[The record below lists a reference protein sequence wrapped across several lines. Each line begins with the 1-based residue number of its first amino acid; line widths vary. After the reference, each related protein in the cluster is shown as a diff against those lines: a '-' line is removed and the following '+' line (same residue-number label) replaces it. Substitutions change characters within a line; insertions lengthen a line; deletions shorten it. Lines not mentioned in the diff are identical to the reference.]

1 MAFDFPDSPTLD
13 QIVSGPAGQ
22 QFQWDG
28 TKWIALG
35 GGGGGGGGGG
45 NPTNPGSTPPSNP
58 TEGMLWYDT
67 VNDILN
73 VWNGSAWAPVGGG
86 SGAFLPINNPTFTG
100 TMTGGGIVVNAI
112 QVNGGPITVPDATA
126 GDQATNLA
134 QVQALIAAGGGG
146 GGGPFLPVSNPAF
159 QGQLTGPSASMA
171 FGVNVTDPINPSN
184 GVFLSSNGNVQATGV
199 GIFTGT
205 VSGADAAQPT
215 NFVTLEQLEA
225 ATGGGGG
232 PFLPVNNPTFTG
244 TMLGPS
250 FTASATGI
258 GTAGNLSV
266 GSGTSNIS
274 LDGNI
279 ATDTTIGSGN
289 ALVVSVRGFPM
300 IRVDAATGVVQLGTF
315 TGPTSSA
322 VAFQIDANGNVLLNR
337 NATFSL
343 GATTLAQMNAAD
355 AGPWQTLASPTPPA
369 GWTLE
374 TPILYRSLAGG
385 KLVEVNCYMFNS
397 GGGPTFFQIIG
408 ILPAGYRPNVGGDN
422 WVNGGMCFA
431 NDSGG
436 NPAVASTQLTN
447 SGQLVWQ
454 STVTGVNLG
463 AVWFDAIFP
472 VGNIA
477 AGQ

>member
-67 VNDILN
+67 ANDILN
-73 VWNGSAWAPVGGG
+73 IWNGSAWVPVSGG
-86 SGAFLPINNPTFTG
+86 SGAFLPIDNPTFTG
-100 TMTGGGIVVNAI
+100 FIN
-112 QVNGGPITVPDATA
+112 GPIGNFSTGVIIQDPNTPGTVVSLMA
-126 GDQATNLA
+126 GSGNIFASGLA
-134 QVQALIAAGGGG
+134 QIGG
-146 GGGPFLPVSNPAF
+146 V
-159 QGQLTGPSASMA
+159 
-171 FGVNVTDPINPSN
+171 
-184 GVFLSSNGNVQATGV
+184 GVFG
-199 GIFTGT
+199 GT
-205 VSGADAAQPT
+205 VSAAPANQP
-215 NFVTLEQLEA
+215 NELVTLAQLDA

-232 PFLPVNNPTFTG
+232 PFLPVNDPIFTG
-244 TMLGPS
+244 TMFGPG
-250 FTASATGI
+250 FGVTATGLS
-258 GTAGNLSV
+258 ASGNLSV
-266 GSGTSNIS
+266 GAGTSAIS
-274 LDGNI
+274 LNGNTSI
-279 ATDTTIGSGN
+279 DSTLGSGN
-289 ALVVSVRGFPM
+289 ALSVTVGALPVLG
-300 IRVDAATGVVQLGTF
+300 INAATGVTQLSTISGGT
-315 TGPTSSA
+315 SA
-322 VAFQIDANGNVLLNR
+322 VALQIDANGNVLLNR
-337 NATFSL
+337 NATLPL

-355 AGPWQTLASPTPPA
+355 AGPWQTLASPTPPPN
-369 GWTLE
+369 WILQ

-385 KLVEVNCYMFNS
+385 KLVEVNCFMFVDVAA
-397 GGGPTFFQIIG
+397 GGAAVFFQIIG
-408 ILPAGYRPNVGGDN
+408 ILPAAYRPNVGGDN

-431 NDSGG
+431 NDASG

-447 SGQLVWQ
+447 SGQIVWQ

-463 AVWFDAIFP
+463 SVWFDAIFP